1 MKKALSIIAVLTLAA
16 VLLGMTGCDK
26 QTSEKP
32 GFNLI
37 FKYGVTAKNELDTFK
52 GTYTKDMVTDP
63 SITIGLRLSEEEMNS
78 IYQKMLEIDFFS
90 YPEAFKATVP
100 SGELTGMVTPFSS
113 YYFTVEYDSQVKKL
127 QWEDNV
133 TNPDEKASKL
143 RELIKLIKSIIESR
157 EEYKKLP
164 EPKSGYL

>member
-1 MKKALSIIAVLTLAA
+1 MKKALLIIAVLTLVA
-16 VLLGMTGCDK
+16 VLSGMTGCEK
-26 QTSEKP
+26 QTSGEP

-63 SITIGLRLSEEEMNS
+63 SFTVELRLSQEEMS
-78 IYQKMLEIDFFS
+78 RIHQKMVEIDFFS
-90 YPEAFKATVP
+90 YPETFRVTVP
-100 SGELTGMVTPFSS
+100 PGELTGTVTPFSS
-113 YYFTVEYDSQVKKL
+113 YYFSVEYDSQIKKL
-127 QWEDNV
+127 SWADDV

-143 RELIKLIKSIIESR
+143 RALINLIKSIIESR

-164 EPKSGYL
+164 APSGGYL

>member
-1 MKKALSIIAVLTLAA
+1 MKKAWLIIAVLTLIAMLPA
-16 VLLGMTGCDK
+16 MTGCDK
-26 QTSEKP
+26 QTTEKS

-52 GTYTKDMVTDP
+52 ETYTKDMIADP
-63 SITIGLRLSEEEMNS
+63 SITIKLPLSEEEMNR
-78 IYQKMLEIDFFS
+78 IYQKMVEIDFFS
-90 YPEAFKATVP
+90 YPEAFKVTVP
-100 SGELTGMVTPFSS
+100 AGELTSMVTPFSS
-113 YYFTVEYDSQVKKL
+113 YHFTVEYNSQIKKL
-127 QWEDNV
+127 SWADDV
-133 TNPDEKASKL
+133 TNSDEKAAKL